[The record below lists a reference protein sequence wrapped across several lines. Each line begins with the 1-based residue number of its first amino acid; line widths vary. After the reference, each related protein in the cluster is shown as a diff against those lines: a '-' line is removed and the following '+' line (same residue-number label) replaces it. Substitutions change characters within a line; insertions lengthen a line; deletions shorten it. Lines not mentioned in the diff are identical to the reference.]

1 MDLAV
6 TSYLG
11 HCKNSWLIDWLIT
24 SANKVGRVCVFG
36 SVCVWVCVS
45 VSSITAKVI
54 GWLHWNLMSW
64 WAYQWEEAVNFCW
77 WLMIRSRI
85 QILDHFSLSSPFTSI
100 SHTVVKLNWSC
111 ASWSNNQWKIN
122 LPGKEVHRQPH
133 GLAAGVA
140 GATGSSDRWGGSWG
154 LFAVGSVSSN
164 VQRTCMGY
172 AATQNR
178 ACNTITHRTPERC
191 GLVAVGRI

>member
-1 MDLAV
+1 
-6 TSYLG
+6 
-11 HCKNSWLIDWLIT
+11 
-24 SANKVGRVCVFG
+24 
-36 SVCVWVCVS
+36 
-45 VSSITAKVI
+45 
-54 GWLHWNLMSW
+54 
-64 WAYQWEEAVNFCW
+64 
-77 WLMIRSRI
+77 
-85 QILDHFSLSSPFTSI
+85 
-100 SHTVVKLNWSC
+100 
-111 ASWSNNQWKIN
+111 
-122 LPGKEVHRQPH
+122 VHRQPH

-191 GLVAVGRI
+191 GLVAVGRIKAVTMPGSRWLNITYIHTLTDLY